1 MLTGCTTLR
10 GVRAEEKKTE
20 KETVV
25 GQNAEEENIQEAG
38 MEISTSCQ
46 GVQSKNRMLRFLNR
60 PSASAS

>member
-25 GQNAEEENIQEAG
+25 GQNAEEENI
-38 MEISTSCQ
+38 
-46 GVQSKNRMLRFLNR
+46 
-60 PSASAS
+60 